1 MAKYQQLTLHS
12 LPGQK
17 LSACT
22 CKGEDH
28 PGPDPSYGRGS
39 PEIDV
44 IEAQVSMV
52 NGRWSGEVSQSLQLA
67 PFDANYEIYNTS
79 SDVQIHDTVNVFRN
93 TYLGGS
99 YQQAASWIAVTP
111 DAAYELTSRQF
122 ASYG

>member
-1 MAKYQQLTLHS
+1 
-12 LPGQK
+12 
-17 LSACT
+17 
-22 CKGEDH
+22 
-28 PGPDPSYGRGS
+28 
-39 PEIDV
+39 
-44 IEAQVSMV
+44 MV

-122 ASYG
+122 ASYGEYFFAIVWGGECIPRLQVWGTGFPIDRES

>member
-1 MAKYQQLTLHS
+1 
-12 LPGQK
+12 

-28 PGPDPSYGRGS
+28 PGPDVSYGRGA

-44 IEAQVSMV
+44 IEAQVSFTQ
-52 NGRWSGEVSQSLQLA
+52 GRWHGEVSQSLQLA

-79 SDVQIHDTVNVFRN
+79 SDVQIHDPTNVYRN
-93 TYLGGS
+93 SYLGGS

-111 DAAYELTSRQF
+111 DDGYQLSSKEF
-122 ASYG
+122 ISYGE